1 MPRSNDRYVT
11 KGKKP
16 LCLGVGAF
24 CICVLLLGAGV
35 LLHRLMYAD
44 GSDDA
49 EWERHLVREELLLDD
64 FQGEYHILFLTD
76 CHIAIQDESDLPQ
89 VAELGAQRV
98 QEFQND
104 EGVSSA
110 QQLMSWIDYANEQ
123 KVDAVFFGGDIID
136 YPSKGC
142 LDFLQEQLQRL
153 EMPYLYT
160 LGNHDWTYPWEYM
173 TKECEE
179 EYLPVFAPYMDGDVA
194 IHTWETEDLLAIA
207 VDDSPG
213 QVNPKAMEQ
222 YEALLDTN
230 KPVVVM
236 THVPFLTQSVLARAR
251 EEWDSGVVI
260 GGGNYGGIYENK
272 DSERFIKLTTA
283 QDSPVALVLAGHVH
297 FYDKDYIDGHKE
309 ILQIVGDDG
318 YHGNAI
324 LLHIAGRG

>member
-1 MPRSNDRYVT
+1 MPRSNERYVT
-11 KGKKP
+11 KDKRP

-35 LLHRLMYAD
+35 LLNRFKDTDSL
-44 GSDDA
+44 DDV

-64 FQGEYHILFLTD
+64 FQGEYNILFLTD
-76 CHIAIQDESDLPQ
+76 CHVVIQDESDSPQ
-89 VAELGAQRV
+89 VAELGAQRA
-98 QEFQND
+98 QEFQSD

-110 QQLMSWIDYANEQ
+110 RQFRAWIDYANEQ
-123 KVDAVFFGGDIID
+123 KVDAVFLGGDIID
-136 YPSKGC
+136 YPSEGC
-142 LDFLQEQLQRL
+142 LEFLQEQLQRL

-179 EYLPVFAPYMDGDVA
+179 EYLPTLAPYMDGDVA

-213 QVNPKAMEQ
+213 QVSPKAMEQ
-222 YEALLDTN
+222 YEALLDTD
-230 KPVVVM
+230 KPVVVLA
-236 THVPFLTQSVLARAR
+236 HVPFLTQSVLARAR

-260 GGGNYGGIYENK
+260 GGGNYGGIYENE
-272 DSERFIKLTTA
+272 DSERFVKLTA
-283 QDSPVALVLAGHVH
+283 VQDSPVALVLAGHVH
-297 FYDKDYIDGHKE
+297 FYDKDYIDGGKE

-324 LLHIAGRG
+324 LLHIAGRE

>member
-24 CICVLLLGAGV
+24 CICVLFLGAGV
-35 LLHRLMYAD
+35 LLHRLKYAD
-44 GSDDA
+44 GSDDV
-49 EWERHLVREELLLDD
+49 EWERHIVREELLLDD
-64 FQGEYHILFLTD
+64 FQGEYQILFLTD
-76 CHIAIQDESDLPQ
+76 CHVVIQDESDLPQ
-89 VAELGAQRV
+89 VAGLGAQRA

-110 QQLMSWIDYANEQ
+110 QQFKTWIDYANEQ
-123 KVDAVFFGGDIID
+123 KVDAVFLGGDIID
-136 YPSKGC
+136 YPSEGC

-179 EYLPVFAPYMDGDVA
+179 EYLPAFAPYTDGDVA

-207 VDDSPG
+207 VDDSSG
-213 QVNPKAMEQ
+213 QVNHKAMEQ
-222 YEALLDTN
+222 YEALLDTD
-230 KPVVVM
+230 KPAVVM

-260 GGGNYGGIYENK
+260 GGGNYGGIYENE
-272 DSERFIKLTTA
+272 DSKRFIKLTTA